1 MTRSNPPASNQV
13 LHGDCIA
20 LMRDVPD
27 NSAALCI
34 ADPPYNIG
42 KDFGDTHD
50 DAMPLSDYLEWTDQW
65 LHEAMRIV
73 MPDGLIYI
81 YGYAEILAHIA
92 VKYPIERQHWLVW
105 HYKNKAVPSSKF
117 WQRSSEMILCLWQ
130 TANRPNLNI
139 DAIREPYS
147 ESFLNNA
154 AGKTRAGTKGRF
166 GKSGDATTYHAHQNG
181 ALPRDVLEVPA
192 LAGGAGRAQRW
203 FYCRDCFEAYSPDS
217 AKNHES
223 HDIFKHPT
231 QKPIRLTERLLDSCM
246 KKGDKLLIPFA
257 GSGSECVVAHNKGLD
272 FIAFEAN
279 KDYTLLANSWLN
291 KASHSS
297 D

>member
-1 MTRSNPPASNQV
+1 MTRQSFKANNQIV
-13 LHGDCIA
+13 HGDCITA
-20 LMRDVPD
+20 MRDLPD
-27 NSAALCI
+27 NIAMLCI

-42 KDFGDTHD
+42 KDFGSAHD
-50 DAMPLSDYLEWTDQW
+50 DAMPLLDYVEWTHQW
-65 LHEAMRIV
+65 LHEVLRIV
-73 MPDGLIYI
+73 KPDGLIYI

-92 VKYPIERQHWLVW
+92 VKYPIEQQHWLVW

-117 WQRSSEMILCLWQ
+117 WQRSAEMILCLWQ
-130 TANRPNLNI
+130 STNRPNLNI

-147 ESFLNNA
+147 DSFLNNA
-154 AGKTRAGTKGRF
+154 AGKMRAGTKGRY
-166 GKSGDATTYHAHQNG
+166 GKSGEETIYKAHQNG

-203 FYCRDCFEAYSPDS
+203 FYCRDCSDAYPPDVMG
-217 AKNHES
+217 NHEN

-231 QKPIRLTERLLDSCM
+231 QKPIRLTERLIDSCM
-246 KKGDKLLIPFA
+246 QKGDKLLIPFA

-279 KDYTLLANSWLN
+279 KDYTFLANSWLN
-291 KASHSS
+291 KTSN
-297 D
+297 